1 MSKEVK
7 RLKIDNKISS
17 QMLKGIL
24 EGCILV
30 IIKRDSVYGYE
41 MNEKLQQFG
50 FSAVSEGTIY
60 PLLLKLQNKKLII
73 GESRPSP
80 EGPKRK
86 YYKLTELGKIECNI
100 FIQQWQILDNC
111 VNNLLKGD
119 ENSEK

>member
-1 MSKEVK
+1 M
-7 RLKIDNKISS
+7 KIDNKISS

>member
-1 MSKEVK
+1 MKEVSD
-7 RLKIDNKISS
+7 LESDYKISS

-30 IIKRDSVYGYE
+30 IIKRDFVYGYE

-50 FSAVSEGTIY
+50 FSAISEGTIY

-73 GESRPSP
+73 GESKPSP
-80 EGPKRK
+80 DGPKRK
-86 YYKLTELGKIECNI
+86 YYKLTELGELECDI
-100 FIQQWQILDNC
+100 FTQQWQILDNC

>member
-1 MSKEVK
+1 MKS
-7 RLKIDNKISS
+7 DYKISS

-30 IIKRDSVYGYE
+30 IIKRDFVYGYE

-73 GESRPSP
+73 GESKPSP
-80 EGPKRK
+80 DGPKRK
-86 YYKLTELGKIECNI
+86 YYKLTELGEIECYI